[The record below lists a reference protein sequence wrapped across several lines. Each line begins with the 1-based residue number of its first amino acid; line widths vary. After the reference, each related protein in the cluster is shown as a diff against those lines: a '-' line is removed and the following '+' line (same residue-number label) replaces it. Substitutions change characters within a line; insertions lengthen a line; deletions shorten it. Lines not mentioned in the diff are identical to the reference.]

1 MQMFGVYTVYLHH
14 NVLRAVLRAVVVREV
29 DANLLAEK
37 WGCIVKPVKATV
49 E

>member
-14 NVLRAVLRAVVVREV
+14 NVLRAVVVREV